1 MKEQKEQL
9 DKIVDKL
16 LAYNPEKKN
25 NSNAKQNEE
34 KPSSV
39 QKVES
44 DE

>member
-9 DKIVDKL
+9 DKIIDKIL
-16 LAYNPEKKN
+16 SYNPEKKK

-39 QKVES
+39 PKGES